1 MVIGHW
7 SKKEVLQE
15 KCCKNLSVVYNKVI
29 THRKG
34 LFMAT
39 KRIMITLSEKA
50 MAELERL
57 AEEKGMSK
65 SVLIALALEEYA
77 KKGVVHEGK

>member
-1 MVIGHW
+1 
-7 SKKEVLQE
+7 
-15 KCCKNLSVVYNKVI
+15 
-29 THRKG
+29 
-34 LFMAT
+34 MAT

-50 MAELERL
+50 VTELERL

-77 KKGVVHEGK
+77 KKGAVHESK